1 MAHFLTN
8 FCWSSLLRSPD
19 AQNRPSRW
27 AFWAPGKLEKHH
39 PFPVDMPL
47 RDRAENSFRSSSLGC
62 EGCQQTLPKW
72 RMEAGSMLRYC
83 MNGNAGRTVVRGI
96 ASSWLTECW
105 FPCVTD
111 VVYMHVQ
118 ILFNRHFLIGRENLS
133 LSRLQSQSV
142 FRFQIFQNQQQ
153 HPFWG
158 NFATGRCG
166 NLHPQH
172 DRWVRGWWGHFFFP
186 CQLEL
191 A

>member
-1 MAHFLTN
+1 MSAALTCLRPGALLWNPEQNMLTPWQCRQWHCLVSGVWQLVTPGESCPNRLQVEAFPLLLEGMKQASLANLLRSSDAHFLTN

-83 MNGNAGRTVVRGI
+83 MNGMPEGR
-96 ASSWLTECW
+96 WLEGSHRR
-105 FPCVTD
+105 D
-111 VVYMHVQ
+111 
-118 ILFNRHFLIGRENLS
+118 
-133 LSRLQSQSV
+133 
-142 FRFQIFQNQQQ
+142 
-153 HPFWG
+153 
-158 NFATGRCG
+158 
-166 NLHPQH
+166 
-172 DRWVRGWWGHFFFP
+172 
-186 CQLEL
+186 
-191 A
+191 